1 MRTSTREGDVRS
13 ISLSGRGLVLGV
25 LGLALLGTAC
35 DDDPTSAL
43 AAFPGFSL
51 DAVPDTIGTQDA
63 IRVVFSDSVAAASAL
78 DAANFVVTNLC
89 SGLRIPGALRLAGDT
104 LIFAP
109 SQALP
114 FLTPIGVRIQNLLTP
129 QGVPQPQP
137 IVFTRITAPPP
148 IRDQT
153 WEFIDSPTNDVL
165 TGVSFVTEELGYIVE
180 SGGTVYRTTDGRQ
193 FVARFKDINVSFPSD
208 IRAFG
213 DTVFMVGSQ
222 RVGSVTQRSL
232 LRSVD
237 AGLTFAAVA
246 TASEFLYI
254 NAMRRVN
261 GVPQGVFGGVLS
273 APGLYRYFGNT
284 NTFQRATGTPG
295 SGWTLTGADLSHDAS
310 LALAAFRGNTNTAL
324 STASRSLDGGLTY
337 TTLTLPANVY
347 GLQGAGFA
355 NNSTGFLLGDS
366 SVVLRF
372 DASAATPTFTLLGAA
387 QGIPQTEVDA
397 VSGETTTYRF
407 IRVQFVA
414 GTQTGWIT
422 GSFTRRRPGVPDV
435 EGGVILMSEDGGLT
449 WRRQA
454 ISGAL
459 ENGLSFPPVTDI
471 NALREDFAALV
482 GRNGLVAIRA
492 DTTRTGLTPCSIT
505 STP

>member
-1 MRTSTREGDVRS
+1 
-13 ISLSGRGLVLGV
+13 
-25 LGLALLGTAC
+25 
-35 DDDPTSAL
+35 
-43 AAFPGFSL
+43 
-51 DAVPDTIGTQDA
+51 
-63 IRVVFSDSVAAASAL
+63 
-78 DAANFVVTNLC
+78 
-89 SGLRIPGALRLAGDT
+89 LAGDT

-129 QGVPQPQP
+129 RGVPQAGP
-137 IVFTRITAPPP
+137 ITFTRVTAPPP

-153 WEFIDSPTNDVL
+153 WEFMDSPTNDVL
-165 TGVSFVTEELGYIVE
+165 TGVSFVTDQLGYIVE
-180 SGGTVYRTTDGRQ
+180 SGGTVYRTTDGQ
-193 FVARFKDINVSFPSD
+193 AFVARFKDINVSFPAD

-213 DTVFMVGSQ
+213 DTVFMVASQ

-232 LRSVD
+232 LRSLNGG
-237 AGLTFAAVA
+237 ATFSSVA

-254 NAMRRVN
+254 NSMRRVS
-261 GVPQGVFGGVLS
+261 GVPQGVFGGVL
-273 APGLYRYFGNT
+273 ATPGLYRYFGNT

-310 LALAAFRGNTNTAL
+310 LALAAFRGNSNQAL

-347 GLQGAGFA
+347 GLQGVGFA
-355 NNSTGFLLGDS
+355 NNNIGFLLGDS

-372 DASAATPTFTLLGAA
+372 DASAASPTFVRLGAA
-387 QGIPQTEVDA
+387 EGIPQTLVDA
-397 VSGETTTYRF
+397 ARGEVSSYRF
-407 IRVQFVA
+407 IRTQFVP

-422 GSFTRRRPGVPDV
+422 GSFTRRTLAGGVPDV
-435 EGGVILMSEDGGLT
+435 QGGVILMTEDGGLT

-459 ENGLSFPPVTDI
+459 ENGLSFPPITDV

-482 GRNGLVAIRA
+482 GRNGLVARRV
-492 DTTRTGLTPCSIT
+492 DTTQTGLTLCSIT

>member
-1 MRTSTREGDVRS
+1 
-13 ISLSGRGLVLGV
+13 VLGL

-35 DDDPTSAL
+35 DDDPTSSIVV
-43 AAFPGFSL
+43 FPSASF
-51 DAVPDTIGTQDA
+51 DAIPDTIGTQDA
-63 IRVVFSDSVAAASAL
+63 LRVVFTDSISAATAL

-89 SGLRIPGALRLAGDT
+89 TGLRIPGALRLAGDT

-129 QGVPQPQP
+129 QGVPQVVP
-137 IVFTRITAPPP
+137 ITFTRITAPPP

-153 WEFIDSPTNDVL
+153 WEFLDSPTNDVL
-165 TGVSFVTEELGYIVE
+165 TGVSFVTDQLGYIVE
-180 SGGTVYRTTDGRQ
+180 SGGTVYRTTDGVQ

-213 DTVFMVGSQ
+213 DTVFMVASQ
-222 RVGSVTQRSL
+222 RVGTVTQRSL
-232 LRSVD
+232 LRSVNGG
-237 AGLTFAAVA
+237 ASFAAVA
-246 TASEFLYI
+246 VASEFLYI
-254 NAMRRVN
+254 NSMRRIN
-261 GVPQGVFGGVLS
+261 GVPQGVFGGVLA
-273 APGLYRYFGNT
+273 APGLYRYFGDS
-284 NTFQRATGTPG
+284 NTFRRATGTPG
-295 SGWTLTGADLSHDAS
+295 SGWTLTGADISHNGS
-310 LALAAFRGNTNTAL
+310 LALAAFRGNVNTAL

-337 TTLTLPANVY
+337 TTLTLPANVF
-347 GLQGAGFA
+347 GLQGVGFA
-355 NNSTGFLLGDS
+355 GNNIGFLLGDS

-372 DASAATPTFTLLGAA
+372 DASAATPAFTALGAA
-387 QGIPQTEVDA
+387 QGIPQTEVNPTT
-397 VSGETTTYRF
+397 GERTTYRF
-407 IRVQFVA
+407 IRMQFVP

-422 GSFTRRRPGVPDV
+422 GSFTRRSPNPGVPDV

-459 ENGLSFPPVTDI
+459 ENGLSFPPISDV
-471 NALREDFAALV
+471 NALRTDFAALV
-482 GRNGLVAIRA
+482 GRSGLVARRVN
-492 DTTRTGLTPCSIT
+492 TTATGLTPCSIT

>member
-1 MRTSTREGDVRS
+1 M
-13 ISLSGRGLVLGV
+13 
-25 LGLALLGTAC
+25 ALLGTAC
-35 DDDPTSAL
+35 DDDPTSSL
-43 AAFPGFSL
+43 AAFPDFSL
-51 DAVPDTIGTQDA
+51 AAVPDTLGTQDA
-63 IRVVFSDSVAAASAL
+63 IRVVFSDSISAATAL
-78 DAANFVVTNLC
+78 DAANFVVTNMC
-89 SGLRIPGALRLAGDT
+89 TGLRIPGALRLAGDT

-129 QGVPQPQP
+129 EGVPQPDP
-137 IVFTRITAPPP
+137 ITFTRITAPPP

-153 WEFIDSPTNDVL
+153 WEFMDSPTNDVL
-165 TGVSFVTEELGYIVE
+165 TGVSFVNENLGYIVE

-193 FVARFKDINVSFPSD
+193 FVARFKDINISFPSD

-213 DTVFMVGSQ
+213 DTVFMVASQ
-222 RVGSVTQRSL
+222 RVGTVTQRSL
-232 LRSVD
+232 LRSLD
-237 AGLTFAAVA
+237 AGASFQAVA
-246 TASEFLYI
+246 TATEFLYI
-254 NAMRRVN
+254 NSMRRVG
-261 GVPQGVFGGVLS
+261 GVPQGVFGGVFA

-310 LALAAFRGNTNTAL
+310 LALAAFRGNTNPAL
-324 STASRSLDGGLTY
+324 TTASRSLDGGLTY
-337 TTLTLPANVY
+337 TTLTLPPNVF

-355 NNSTGFLLGDS
+355 NNTIGFLLGDS
-366 SVVLRF
+366 SAVLRF
-372 DASAATPTFTLLGAA
+372 DASAATPTFTMLGAA

-397 VSGETTTYRF
+397 TSGEITAYRF
-407 IRVQFVA
+407 TRVQFVP

-422 GSFTRRRPGVPDV
+422 GTFTRRRPGVPDV

-459 ENGLSFPPVTDI
+459 ENGLSFSPISDI
-471 NALREDFAALV
+471 NALRVDFAALV
-482 GRNGLVAIRA
+482 GRNGLVARRVN
-492 DTTRTGLTPCSIT
+492 TTATGLTPCSIP

>member
-1 MRTSTREGDVRS
+1 M
-13 ISLSGRGLVLGV
+13 LGA
-25 LGLALLGTAC
+25 LGLALLATAC
-35 DDDPTSAL
+35 DDDPMSSL
-43 AAFPGFSL
+43 EDFPDFSL

-63 IRVVFSDSVAAASAL
+63 IRVVFSDSISAATAL
-78 DAANFVVTNLC
+78 DPANFVVTNMC
-89 SGLRIPGALRLAGDT
+89 TGLRIPGALRLAGDT

-109 SQALP
+109 SSALP

-129 QGVPQPQP
+129 QGVPQRVP
-137 IVFTRITAPPP
+137 IAFTRVTAPPP

-153 WEFIDSPTNDVL
+153 WEFMDSPTNDVL
-165 TGVSFVTEELGYIVE
+165 TGVSFVTDELGYIVE

-193 FVARFKDINVSFPSD
+193 FVARYKDINVSFPSD

-213 DTVFMVGSQ
+213 DTVFMVASQ
-222 RVGSVTQRSL
+222 RVGSVTQRNLMRSL
-232 LRSVD
+232 NGG
-237 AGLTFAAVA
+237 ATFNAVA

-254 NAMRRVN
+254 NSMRRVN
-261 GVPQGVFGGVLS
+261 GMPQGVFGGVLS

-295 SGWTLTGADLSHDAS
+295 SGWTLTGADLSHNAS
-310 LALAAFRGNTNTAL
+310 LALASFRGNVNQAL

-355 NNSTGFLLGDS
+355 NNTIGFLLGDS

-372 DASAATPTFTLLGAA
+372 DASVATPTFSMLGAA
-387 QGIPQTEVDA
+387 HGIPQTEVNTATGD
-397 VSGETTTYRF
+397 VTSYRF
-407 IRVQFVA
+407 TRVQFVP

-422 GSFTRRRPGVPDV
+422 GTFTRRRPGVPDV
-435 EGGVILMSEDGGLT
+435 EGGVILMSEDGGQN

-459 ENGLSFPPVTDI
+459 ENGLSFSPISDI
-471 NALREDFAALV
+471 NALRVDFAALV
-482 GRNGLVAIRA
+482 GRNGLVARRVN
-492 DTTRTGLTPCSIT
+492 TTATGLTLCSIPP
-505 STP
+505 TP